1 MKIRKMIYTVALA
14 AMTIAFGGCTPID
27 ENERLIEVDKP
38 QAQRAVLIEDFTGQF
53 CSNCPNAAAV
63 IESLLETY
71 GSDVIIPVAIH
82 SGPQGFKGGTA
93 EMPGLMTDLGNEYY
107 NKYGIEY
114 QPQGVVDKG
123 GKLEHAKWTAAVRS
137 ELQKTALLSI
147 GISNDYAEVS
157 RQLTIHTKM
166 ENVKGIE
173 GVSGKLQLWLVED
186 GITSLQV
193 MPDNSY
199 NMTYTHNHV
208 FRDAVNGT
216 WGEEVSMVEGTPTET
231 THTYTI
237 PADWKA
243 GNVSVVA
250 FVYDDS
256 GVLQVAKKA
265 IISENTNN

>member
-1 MKIRKMIYTVALA
+1 
-14 AMTIAFGGCTPID
+14 
-27 ENERLIEVDKP
+27 
-38 QAQRAVLIEDFTGQF
+38 
-53 CSNCPNAAAV
+53 
-63 IESLLETY
+63 
-71 GSDVIIPVAIH
+71 
-82 SGPQGFKGGTA
+82 
-93 EMPGLMTDLGNEYY
+93 MPGLKTDLGDVYY

-123 GKLEHAKWTAAVRS
+123 GRLEYTAWMASVRS

-147 GISNDYAEVS
+147 TISNDYAEAT

-166 ENVKGIE
+166 ESVKGID

-186 GITSLQV
+186 GITSVQV

-199 NMTYTHNHV
+199 NMAYTHNHV

-216 WGEEVSMVEGTPTET
+216 WGEDVSMTEGTPTET

-237 PADWKA
+237 PANWKA
-243 GNVSVVA
+243 GKVSVVA
-250 FVYDDS
+250 FVYDES